1 MKTIL
6 ISLSLLLGL
15 SAFGQTAV
23 RSLEG
28 NATNLNT
35 WTEVSFFR
43 PNTTFTPLGTGFLLT
58 VDGVPVVSFQPGGIA
73 TSSNFVAGGVITGN
87 GSGLTNLSQSQA
99 ISNFTQNVTFQT
111 NVTFLQNV
119 TFSGKATLVSNV
131 FLSQLSYAT
140 NHAAVTTLRLGCNY
154 QAVTTNNNVAYTG
167 FDIPSEYGVTN
178 IAWASVIHTNTSG
191 SLKTLTFAGCIG
203 DTTVYVTNQTA
214 YTVVKYP
221 GMGTNVVSRPLN

>member
-1 MKTIL
+1 MKTLL
-6 ISLSLLLGL
+6 IAFCLLVGL

-23 RSLEG
+23 RSLNG
-28 NATNLNT
+28 SATNITLKG
-35 WTEVSFFR
+35 
-43 PNTTFTPLGTGFLLT
+43 TTKFAIPSGSDDVIITQSGETLTFDSTSDPFASPFIITGNGL
-58 VDGVPVVSFQPGGIA
+58 I
-73 TSSNFVAGGVITGN
+73 GN

-131 FLSQLSYAT
+131 FLSQLSFGT

-167 FDIPSEYGVTN
+167 FDIPAEYGVTN